1 MSGIEW
7 ITAAE
12 VRERLER
19 GEALN
24 LVDVRE
30 PEEVALG
37 IIPGAL
43 HIPLGELPERHGE
56 IPRTSEIIIV
66 CRSGQRSG
74 RACEYLEYLGIT
86 GTKNMS
92 GGMLEFNNPED

>member
-7 ITAAE
+7 ISAAE

-74 RACEYLEYLGIT
+74 RACEYLEHLGIP